1 MELDTLNS
9 LLKAHEL
16 ELVIGLETHVRL
28 NTKTKLF
35 CSCPNEEIDVPNHNI
50 CSVCTGQMGV
60 LPAVN
65 KAAIKKAIYFGKA
78 VKSTFE
84 NDVISWDRKHY
95 EYPDNP
101 KNIQI
106 TQFHNPIIPDGQVSC
121 YRNDGSQFTVNLTQ
135 VHIEEDAAKL
145 MHEKHISL
153 VDFNKAGVPLIEI
166 VTEPCIRH
174 IEDAS
179 TYAQYIQRIVQNL
192 KISEA
197 NLEKGEFKSDVSVS
211 LRKKHTYRLNPR
223 TEIKNL
229 NSFKFMVEALKEEVE
244 KQLDYYLEHKTF
256 RPEQTTVLWDAELK
270 QTKTMRKKEFEAD
283 YRFISEPDLPAV
295 NIKSEIDAIKIDNST
310 LPYAVETILIKGG
323 VLPQDAKF
331 FTADAMRSKTFM
343 TINNALQDPA
353 FVAKT
358 LVNNIGAN
366 AYEDIHDINHL
377 IDIFKLFKSEKI
389 TAVLVQNAITA
400 YLKDRTFDY
409 KTYFEDH
416 SISEE
421 QITSTI
427 EEVIRNNEA
436 IVSAI
441 KSGNQ
446 GKAGILVGQVIKQ
459 IGKGAPGKLI
469 RERILEAIS
478 SKKLTV
484 SKSKELKAKIQEPRA
499 MSQGQKAKS
508 HEPKAKSQEL
518 KAKSHEPRTE
528 NPIIIKDHYRTH
540 VASQL
545 SEDLIGEKV
554 TLSGWVS
561 SVRDHGELIFI
572 ALRDS
577 SHEIFQVC
585 LSRESFPNL
594 YDVVKL
600 KPESVISVTGT
611 IVQRK
616 EDDYDPALRTGTIEL
631 ETVQLDILN
640 LSKTLPFEI
649 KRATKTNEA
658 VRFEYKFLDHRN
670 ASVRKTIV
678 NRHKV
683 IKRLRDLLDSEG
695 FLEIETPI
703 LSAGTDE
710 GAREFIV
717 PTRKQAG
724 AFYTLPQAPQQFK
737 QMLMVSG
744 YEKYFQIARC
754 FRDEDSRGD
763 RQPEFTQL
771 DLEMAYAS
779 MQTIIDLNT
788 KLFNDIVTTI
798 YGKKW
803 ILHPFE
809 VLTYQQA
816 MDAYGCDRPDLR
828 FGLKMQDITHIVKE
842 TTFQVFSKP
851 IEAGGIVKCIKVSA
865 AEQGNKRLSKG
876 QIEHL
881 TAIAQHHGLG
891 GLAYII
897 VNENDLQ
904 SPIIKFLG
912 EDIAIKIIETT
923 HAEVGDIVF
932 FSAADYATANKALD
946 AVRQEMGRLLKLI
959 NPKILKPAWV
969 IDFPMFEKTDDGRWT
984 FTHNPFSMPKISDIE
999 KHMNGNAHEMGTIIA
1014 QQYDLILN
1022 GYEIGG
1028 GSVRAHKPEIL
1039 EATYKNM
1046 GYDKAEMM
1054 KSVGTMYK
1062 AFHYGAPP
1070 HGGIAWGIDR
1080 LMMILEKKASIREVM
1095 AFPKTGTSDDLLFG
1109 APSPLSDKKVEEMNV
1124 KVIRK

>member
-1 MELDTLNS
+1 MELEQLNE
-9 LLKAHEL
+9 LLKKHEL

-28 NTKTKLF
+28 NTKSKLF
-35 CSCPNEEIDVPNHNI
+35 CSCPNEEIDTPNQNI

-60 LPAVN
+60 LPSIN
-65 KAAIKKAIYFGKA
+65 KEAITKAIYFGKA

-84 NDVISWDRKHY
+84 NEVISWDRKHY

-106 TQFHNPIIPDGQVSC
+106 TQFHNPVIPDGQVPC
-121 YRNDGSQFTVNLTQ
+121 FRNDGSQFTVNLTQ

-145 MHEKHISL
+145 MHEKKISL

-211 LRKKHTYRLNPR
+211 LRKKQSYELNPR

-229 NSFKFMVEALKEEVE
+229 NSFKFMIDALKEEVE
-244 KQLDYYLEHKTF
+244 KQLNYYVENKAF
-256 RPEQTTVLWDAELK
+256 RPDQTTVLWDADLK

-283 YRFISEPDLPAV
+283 YRFISEPDLPFV
-295 NIKSEIDAIKIDNST
+295 NIKDVVESIDVDLST
-310 LPYAVETILIKGG
+310 LPFAVESILIKGG

-331 FTADAMRSKTFM
+331 FTADSLRSETFVA
-343 TINNALQDPA
+343 INNVIKEPS

-358 LVNNIGAN
+358 LTNNIKA
-366 AYEDIHDINHL
+366 EDYTSIENIADFIE
-377 IDIFKLFKSEKI
+377 IFSLFKNEKV
-389 TAVLVQNAITA
+389 TPVLAQNAIKS
-400 YLKDRTFDY
+400 LLEDSKFNY
-409 KTYFEDH
+409 KTYFEANT
-416 SISEE
+416 ISEE
-421 QITSTI
+421 KI
-427 EEVIRNNEA
+427 ENAIAKVISENEA
-436 IVSAI
+436 VANDI
-441 KSGNQ
+441 KAGNQ
-446 GKAGILVGQVIKQ
+446 GKAGILVGKVIAI
-459 IGKGAPGKLI
+459 IGKGASGKVI
-469 RERILEAIS
+469 REGILKQIQTSGASAEQATTS
-478 SKKLTV
+478 QQPETNKVQTAKQ
-484 SKSKELKAKIQEPRA
+484 KEEEVLPEIP
-499 MSQGQKAKS
+499 
-508 HEPKAKSQEL
+508 L
-518 KAKSHEPRTE
+518 
-528 NPIIIKDHYRTH
+528 IIKDEYRTH
-540 VASQL
+540 LISDV
-545 SEDLIGEKV
+545 SEDNIAETV
-554 TLSGWVS
+554 TFSGWVS
-561 SVRDHGELIFI
+561 SVRDHGELMFI
-572 ALRDS
+572 DLRDS
-577 SHEIFQVC
+577 STQIFQVR
-585 LSRESFPNL
+585 LSRESFANL
-594 YDVVKL
+594 DELVKL
-600 KPESVISVTGT
+600 KPESVITVTGA

-616 EDDYDPALRTGTIEL
+616 EDDYNAALKTGTIEL
-631 ETVQLDILN
+631 EATDLDILN

-649 KRATKTNEA
+649 KRATKTNEN
-658 VRFEYKFLDHRN
+658 VRFQYKYLDHRN
-670 ASVRKTIV
+670 DDVRRVIV

-683 IKRLRDLLDSEG
+683 IKMMRDILDDQE

-771 DLEMAYAS
+771 DIEMAYAS
-779 MQTIIDLNT
+779 MQQIIDLNT
-788 KLFNDIVTTI
+788 NMFNAIVKKI

-803 ILHPFE
+803 VLHPFE
-809 VLTYQQA
+809 VITYKEA
-816 MDAYGCDRPDLR
+816 MDFYGCDRPDLR
-828 FGLKMQDITHIVKE
+828 FGLKLQDITEIVKE
-842 TTFQVFSKP
+842 TSFQVFSKP
-851 IEAGGIVKCIKVSA
+851 IEDGGIVKCIKVSA
-865 AEQGNKRLSKG
+865 AEQGKKRLSKG
-876 QIEHL
+876 QIEKL
-881 TAIAQHHGLG
+881 TGIAQQHGLG

-912 EDIAIKIIETT
+912 EDIAAGIINATK
-923 HAEVGDIVF
+923 AEVGDIVF

-946 AVRQEMGRLLKLI
+946 AVRQELGSMLRLI
-959 NPKILKPAWV
+959 NPKELRPAWV
-969 IDFPMFEKTDDGRWT
+969 VDFPMFEKTDEGRWT
-984 FTHNPFSMPKISDIE
+984 FTHNPFSMPAIYDID
-999 KHMNGNAHEMGTIIA
+999 KHMNGNEDEIGSIIA

-1046 GYDKAEMM
+1046 GYNKEEML

-1070 HGGIAWGIDR
+1070 HGGIAWGVDR

-1095 AFPKTGTSDDLLFG
+1095 AFPKTGTSEDLLFG
-1109 APSPLSDKKVEEMNV
+1109 APSLLSDRKIEEMNV
-1124 KVIRK
+1124 KVMRK

>member
-1 MELDTLNS
+1 MDLQQLDAA
-9 LLKAHEL
+9 LKAHDL

-35 CSCPNEEIDVPNHNI
+35 CSCPNQEIDIPNQNI

-60 LPAVN
+60 LPAIN
-65 KAAIKKAIYFGKA
+65 KEAITKAIYFGKA
-78 VKSTFE
+78 VNSSFGNE
-84 NDVISWDRKHY
+84 IISWDRKHY

-121 YRNDGSQFTVNLTQ
+121 FRNDGSQFTVNLTQ

-145 MHEKHISL
+145 MHEKTISL

-179 TYAQYIQRIVQNL
+179 IYAQYIQRIVQNL

-211 LRKKHTYRLNPR
+211 LRKKHSYTLNPR

-229 NSFKFMVEALKEEVE
+229 NSFKFMVDALKEEVE
-244 KQLDYYLEHKTF
+244 KQFNYYIEHKEF
-256 RPEQTTVLWDAELK
+256 RPEQTTVLWDADLK
-270 QTKTMRKKEFEAD
+270 QTKTMRKKEYEAD
-283 YRFISEPDLPAV
+283 YRFISEPDLPFV
-295 NIKSEIDAIKIDNST
+295 NIKSAVESIDVDIKT
-310 LPYAVETILIKGG
+310 LPFAVESILIGGG

-331 FTADAMRSKTFM
+331 FTADSLRSETFVI
-343 TINNALQDPA
+343 INNALNDA
-353 FVAKT
+353 SFVAKT
-358 LVNNIGAN
+358 LSNNIKP
-366 AYEDIHDINHL
+366 EDYSKIENIQDFIT
-377 IDIFKLFKSEKI
+377 IFQLFKEEKV
-389 TAVLVQNAITA
+389 TVVLAQNAIKS
-400 YLKDRTFDY
+400 LLDNPQFDY
-409 KTYFEDH
+409 KTYFEEN

-421 QITSTI
+421 KIQEAIAK
-427 EEVIRNNEA
+427 VISENEA
-436 IVSAI
+436 TANDI
-441 KSGNQ
+441 KAGNQ
-446 GKAGILVGQVIKQ
+446 GKAGILVGKVIEI
-459 IGKGAPGKLI
+459 IGKGASGKVV
-469 RERILEAIS
+469 REGILKQLAGSE
-478 SKKLTV
+478 SKVQGSENQQQSTSNQQPTTSNQQSATKQQEEVLPEIPIV
-484 SKSKELKAKIQEPRA
+484 IKE
-499 MSQGQKAKS
+499 S
-508 HEPKAKSQEL
+508 
-518 KAKSHEPRTE
+518 
-528 NPIIIKDHYRTH
+528 YRTH
-540 VASQL
+540 LISSI
-545 SEDLIGEKV
+545 SESNISEKV
-554 TLSGWVS
+554 TFAGWVA

-572 ALRDS
+572 DLRDS
-577 SHEIFQVC
+577 STEIFQVR

-594 YDVVKL
+594 DQLVKL
-600 KPESVISVTGT
+600 KPESVITVTGT

-616 EDDYDPALRTGTIEL
+616 EDDYNAALRTGKIEL
-631 ETVQLDILN
+631 EAYELDILN
-640 LSKTLPFEI
+640 LSRTLPFEI
-649 KRATKTNEA
+649 KRATKTNETT
-658 VRFEYKFLDHRN
+658 RFQYKFLDHRN
-670 ASVRKTIV
+670 DDVRRVIV

-683 IKRLRDLLDSEG
+683 IKLLRDILDEEN

-717 PTRKQAG
+717 PTRKQPG

-771 DLEMAYAS
+771 DMEIAYAS
-779 MQTIIDLNT
+779 MQQIIDLNT
-788 KLFNDIVTTI
+788 KMFNEVVTKI
-798 YGKKW
+798 YGNKW
-803 ILHPFE
+803 ILRPFE
-809 VLTYQQA
+809 VITYQDA
-816 MDAYGCDRPDLR
+816 MYYYGCDRPDLR
-828 FGLKMQDITHIVKE
+828 FGLKLQDITDIVKD

-851 IEAGGIVKCIKVSA
+851 IEEGGIVKCIKVSA
-865 AEQGNKRLSKG
+865 EEQGNKRLSKG
-876 QIEHL
+876 QIEKL
-881 TAIAQHHGLG
+881 TATAQQHGLG

-912 EDIAIKIIETT
+912 EDIASGIIKATN
-923 HAEVGDIVF
+923 AQVGDIVF

-946 AVRQEMGRLLKLI
+946 AVRQELGDMLKLI
-959 NPKILKPAWV
+959 NPKELRPAWV
-969 IDFPMFEKTDDGRWT
+969 IDFPMFEKTDEGRWT
-984 FTHNPFSMPKISDIE
+984 FTHNPFSMPAVADIE
-999 KHMNGNAHEMGTIIA
+999 KHMNGKEEEIGSIIA

-1028 GSVRAHKPEIL
+1028 GSIRAHKPEIL
-1039 EATYKNM
+1039 EATYRNM
-1046 GYDKAEMM
+1046 GYNKEEML

-1070 HGGIAWGIDR
+1070 HGGIAWGVDR
-1080 LMMILEKKASIREVM
+1080 LMMILEKKVSIREVM

-1109 APSPLSDKKVEEMNV
+1109 APSILSDKKIEEMNV
-1124 KVIRK
+1124 RVIKK

>member
-1 MELDTLNS
+1 MELEQLDAA
-9 LLKAHEL
+9 LKAHEL

-35 CSCPNEEIDVPNHNI
+35 CSCPNQEIEKANENI

-60 LPAVN
+60 LPSLN
-65 KAAIKKAIYFGKA
+65 REAITKAIYFGKA

-84 NDVISWDRKHY
+84 NEVISWDRKHY

-145 MHEKHISL
+145 MHEKKVSL

-211 LRKKHTYRLNPR
+211 LRKKHTYELNPR

-229 NSFKFMVEALKEEVE
+229 NSFKFMVEALKEEIE
-244 KQLDYYLEHKTF
+244 KQLNYYTEHKEF
-256 RPEQTTVLWDAELK
+256 RPDQTTVLWDADLK

-283 YRFISEPDLPAV
+283 YRFISEPDLPFV
-295 NIKSEIDAIKIDNST
+295 NIKEVVDRIKVDSSL
-310 LPYAVETILIKGG
+310 LPYAVESILINGG

-331 FTADAMRSKTFM
+331 FTADSLRSATFT
-343 TINNALQDPA
+343 TINKEVRDPL
-353 FVAKT
+353 FVAKA
-358 LVNNIGAN
+358 LSNNIKP
-366 AYEDIHDINHL
+366 EDYSRIVNVEDFVE
-377 IDIFKLFKSEKI
+377 IFSMFKSEKV
-389 TAVLVQNAITA
+389 TVVLVQNGIKSLLADA
-400 YLKDRTFDY
+400 TFDY
-409 KTYFEDH
+409 KKYFADNT
-416 SISEE
+416 ISED
-421 QITSTI
+421 QIKSAI
-427 EEVIRNNEA
+427 QKVIAENEA
-436 IVSAI
+436 VANDI
-441 KSGNQ
+441 KKGNQ
-446 GKAGILVGQVIKQ
+446 GKAGILVGKVIAI
-459 IGKGAPGKLI
+459 IGRGASGKVI
-469 RERILEAIS
+469 REGIIDAVKSGESKGES
-478 SKKLTV
+478 SE
-484 SKSKELKAKIQEPRA
+484 SGGAGNGKSVNVEVKVGREEEELPEV
-499 MSQGQKAKS
+499 
-508 HEPKAKSQEL
+508 
-518 KAKSHEPRTE
+518 
-528 NPIIIKDHYRTH
+528 PIIIKDEYRTH
-540 VASQL
+540 VISQL
-545 SEDLIGEKV
+545 SEETISQTVG
-554 TLSGWVS
+554 LSGWIS

-572 ALRDS
+572 DLRDS
-577 SHEIFQVC
+577 SNEIFQVR
-585 LSRESFPNL
+585 LSRETFPNL
-594 YDVVKL
+594 DELVKL
-600 KPESVISVTGT
+600 KPESVIAVTGVV
-611 IVQRK
+611 VQRK
-616 EDDYDPALRTGTIEL
+616 EDDYNAGLRSGKIEL
-631 ETVQLDILN
+631 ETSELEILN

-649 KRATKTNEA
+649 KRASRTNEA
-658 VRFEYKFLDHRN
+658 VRFQYKYLDHRN
-670 ASVRKTIV
+670 DDVRRAVV

-683 IKRLRDLLDSEG
+683 IKLMRDVLDEQE

-703 LSAGTDE
+703 LTAGTDE

-724 AFYTLPQAPQQFK
+724 SFYTLPQAPQQFK
-737 QMLMVSG
+737 QMLMVG
-744 YEKYFQIARC
+744 GFEKYFQIARC

-771 DLEMAYAS
+771 DIEMAYAS
-779 MQTIIDLNT
+779 MQQIIDLNT
-788 KLFNDIVTTI
+788 NMFNEIVRKI

-803 ILHPFE
+803 ILKPFE
-809 VLTYQQA
+809 VITYKQA
-816 MDAYGCDRPDLR
+816 MDQYGCDRPDLR
-828 FGLKMQDITHIVKE
+828 FGLQMQDITEIVKD

-851 IEAGGIVKCIKVSA
+851 IEEGGIVKCIKVSA
-865 AEQGNKRLSKG
+865 QEQGKKRMSKG
-876 QIEHL
+876 QIEKL
-881 TAIAQHHGLG
+881 TLIAQQHGLG

-912 EDIAIKIIETT
+912 EEIAAGIIAQTK
-923 HAEVGDIVF
+923 AEVGDIVF

-946 AVRQEMGRLLKLI
+946 AVRQEMGAMLKLI
-959 NPKILKPAWV
+959 NPKELHPAWV
-969 IDFPMFEKTDDGRWT
+969 VDFPMFEKTDEGRWT
-984 FTHNPFSMPKISDIE
+984 FTHNPFSMPAIYDLQ
-999 KHMNGNAHEMGTIIA
+999 KHMDGKEDEIGTIIA

-1046 GYDKAEMM
+1046 GYDKEGMM

-1070 HGGIAWGIDR
+1070 HGGIAWGVDR

-1095 AFPKTGTSDDLLFG
+1095 AFPKTGTSEDLLFG
-1109 APSPLSDKKVEEMNV
+1109 SPSQLSDKKVEEMNV
-1124 KVIRK
+1124 KIMRK

>member
-1 MELDTLNS
+1 MELEQLNE
-9 LLKAHEL
+9 LLKKHEL

-28 NTKTKLF
+28 NTKSKLF
-35 CSCPNEEIDVPNHNI
+35 CSCPNEEIDTPNQNI

-60 LPAVN
+60 LPSIN
-65 KAAIKKAIYFGKA
+65 KEAITKAIYFGKA

-84 NDVISWDRKHY
+84 NEVISWDRKHY

-106 TQFHNPIIPDGQVSC
+106 TQFHNPVIPDGQVPC
-121 YRNDGSQFTVNLTQ
+121 FRNDGSQFTVNLTQ

-145 MHEKHISL
+145 MHEKKISL

-211 LRKKHTYRLNPR
+211 LRKKQSYELNPR

-229 NSFKFMVEALKEEVE
+229 NSFKFMIDALKEEVE
-244 KQLDYYLEHKTF
+244 KQLNYYVENKAF
-256 RPEQTTVLWDAELK
+256 RPDQTTVLWDADLK

-283 YRFISEPDLPAV
+283 YRFISEPDLPFV
-295 NIKSEIDAIKIDNST
+295 NIKDVVESIDVDLST
-310 LPYAVETILIKGG
+310 LPFAVESILIKGG

-331 FTADAMRSKTFM
+331 FTADSLRSETFVA
-343 TINNALQDPA
+343 INNVIKEPS

-358 LVNNIGAN
+358 LTNNIKA
-366 AYEDIHDINHL
+366 EDYTSIENIADFIE
-377 IDIFKLFKSEKI
+377 IFSLFKNENV
-389 TAVLVQNAITA
+389 TPVLAQNAIKS
-400 YLKDRTFDY
+400 LLEDSKFDY
-409 KTYFEDH
+409 KTYFEANT
-416 SISEE
+416 ISEE
-421 QITSTI
+421 KI
-427 EEVIRNNEA
+427 ENAIAKVISENEA
-436 IVSAI
+436 VANDI
-441 KSGNQ
+441 KFGNQ
-446 GKAGILVGQVIKQ
+446 GKAGILVGKVIAI
-459 IGKGAPGKLI
+459 IGKGASGKVI
-469 RERILEAIS
+469 REGILKQVQTSGANIEAVATS
-478 SKKLTV
+478 QQPDTNKVQTV
-484 SKSKELKAKIQEPRA
+484 KQKEEEVLPEIP
-499 MSQGQKAKS
+499 
-508 HEPKAKSQEL
+508 L
-518 KAKSHEPRTE
+518 
-528 NPIIIKDHYRTH
+528 IIKDEYRTH
-540 VASQL
+540 LISDV
-545 SEDLIGEKV
+545 SEDNIAETV
-554 TLSGWVS
+554 TFSGWVS
-561 SVRDHGELIFI
+561 SVRDHGELMFI
-572 ALRDS
+572 DLRDS
-577 SHEIFQVC
+577 STQIFQVR
-585 LSRESFPNL
+585 LSRESFANL
-594 YDVVKL
+594 DELVKL
-600 KPESVISVTGT
+600 KPESVITVTGT

-616 EDDYDPALRTGTIEL
+616 EDDYNAALKTGTIEL
-631 ETVQLDILN
+631 EATDLDILN

-649 KRATKTNEA
+649 KRATKTNEN
-658 VRFEYKFLDHRN
+658 VRFQYKYLDHRN
-670 ASVRKTIV
+670 DDVRRVIV

-683 IKRLRDLLDSEG
+683 IKMMRDILDDQE

-771 DLEMAYAS
+771 DIEMAYAS
-779 MQTIIDLNT
+779 MQQIIDLNT
-788 KLFNDIVTTI
+788 KMFNAIVKKI

-803 ILHPFE
+803 VLHPFE
-809 VLTYQQA
+809 VITYKEA
-816 MDAYGCDRPDLR
+816 MDFYGCDRPDLR
-828 FGLKMQDITHIVKE
+828 FGLKLQDITEIVKD
-842 TTFQVFSKP
+842 TSFQVFSKP
-851 IEAGGIVKCIKVSA
+851 IDEGGIVKCIKVSA
-865 AEQGNKRLSKG
+865 EEQGKKRLSKG
-876 QIEHL
+876 QIEKL
-881 TAIAQHHGLG
+881 TGIAQQHGLG

-912 EDIAIKIIETT
+912 EDIAAGIIKTT
-923 HAEVGDIVF
+923 NAKVGDIVF
-932 FSAADYATANKALD
+932 FSAADYETANKALD
-946 AVRQEMGRLLKLI
+946 AVRQELGSMLRLI
-959 NPKILKPAWV
+959 NPKELRPAWV
-969 IDFPMFEKTDDGRWT
+969 VDFPMFEKTDEGRWT
-984 FTHNPFSMPKISDIE
+984 FTHNPFSMPAIYDIE
-999 KHMNGNAHEMGTIIA
+999 KHMNGNEDEIGSIIA

-1046 GYDKAEMM
+1046 GYNKEEML

-1070 HGGIAWGIDR
+1070 HGGIAWGVDR

-1095 AFPKTGTSDDLLFG
+1095 AFPKTGTSEDLLFG
-1109 APSPLSDKKVEEMNV
+1109 APSLLSDRKIEEMNV
-1124 KVIRK
+1124 KVMRK

>member
-1 MELDTLNS
+1 MDLEQLNE
-9 LLKAHEL
+9 LLKAHEI

-35 CSCPNEEIDVPNHNI
+35 CSCANEESDIPNTNI
-50 CSVCTGQMGV
+50 CPVCTGQMGV

-65 KAAIKKAIYFGKA
+65 KEAVKKAIFFGKA

-121 YRNDGSQFTVNLTQ
+121 FRNDGSQFTVNLTQ

-145 MHEKHISL
+145 IHEKKISL

-211 LRKKHTYRLNPR
+211 LRKKHSYNLNPR

-244 KQLDYYLEHKTF
+244 KQLNYYLEHKTF
-256 RPEQTTVLWDAELK
+256 RPDQTTVLFDADLK
-270 QTKTMRKKEFEAD
+270 QTRTMRKKEYEAD
-283 YRFISEPDLPAV
+283 YRFISEPDLPFVTIKDAV
-295 NIKSEIDAIKIDNST
+295 SRINVDISA
-310 LPYAVETILIKGG
+310 LPFAVESILIKGG

-331 FTADAMRSKTFM
+331 FTADPVRSRTFV
-343 TINNALQDPA
+343 TINNVLQDPL

-358 LVNNIGAN
+358 LTNNIKSE
-366 AYEDIHDINHL
+366 AYSKISNISDFIS
-377 IDIFKLFKSEKI
+377 IFKLFKDEQV
-389 TAVLVQNAITA
+389 TPVLAQHAISMLLKNA
-400 YLKDRTFDY
+400 DFDY
-409 KTYFEDH
+409 LSYFEKNT
-416 SISEE
+416 ISKDK
-421 QITSTI
+421 IDTAI
-427 EEVIRNNEA
+427 RKVIQENDVIAKE
-436 IVSAI
+436 I
-441 KSGNQ
+441 KAGNI
-446 GKAGILVGQVIKQ
+446 GKAGILVGKVIAI
-459 IGKGAPGKLI
+459 IGKGASGKMI
-469 RERILEAIS
+469 RESIIDQLRTATEDVQTTS
-478 SKKLTV
+478 SFSTKTTSAKKEFKG
-484 SKSKELKAKIQEPRA
+484 SKIEEEKLPEI
-499 MSQGQKAKS
+499 
-508 HEPKAKSQEL
+508 
-518 KAKSHEPRTE
+518 
-528 NPIIIKDHYRTH
+528 PIVIKNSYRTH
-540 VASQL
+540 KASQL
-545 SEDLIGEKV
+545 SESSIAQAV
-554 TLSGWVS
+554 TLAGWVS

-572 ALRDS
+572 DLRDS
-577 SHEIFQVC
+577 SHETFQVR

-594 YDVVKL
+594 DELVRL
-600 KPESVISVTGT
+600 KPESVITVSG
-611 IVQRK
+611 IVVKRSP
-616 EDDYDPALRTGTIEL
+616 DDFNPGLRTGTIEL
-631 ETVQLDILN
+631 EANHLDIIN
-640 LSKTLPFEI
+640 LSRTLPFEI
-649 KRATKTNEA
+649 KRSHKTNES
-658 VRFEYKFLDHRN
+658 VRFQYKYLDHRN
-670 ASVRKTIV
+670 KDVRRAII

-683 IKRLRDLLDSEG
+683 IKLIRDILDTQD
-695 FLEIETPI
+695 FLEVETPI
-703 LSAGTDE
+703 LTAGTDE

-717 PTRKQAG
+717 PTRKKAG
-724 AFYTLPQAPQQFK
+724 SFYTLPQAPQQFK
-737 QMLMVSG
+737 QILMVSG

-771 DLEMAYAS
+771 DIEMAYVG
-779 MQTIIDLNT
+779 MQDIIDLNT
-788 KLFNDIVTTI
+788 NLFNEVVTQI

-809 VLTYQQA
+809 VITYKDA
-816 MDAYGCDRPDLR
+816 MDKYGCDRPDLR
-828 FGLKMQDITHIVKE
+828 FGLHLQDITHIVKE
-842 TTFQVFSKP
+842 TSFQVFSKP
-851 IEAGGIVKCIKVSA
+851 IDDGGIVKCIKVSA
-865 AEQGNKRLSKG
+865 EEQGKKRLSKG
-876 QIEHL
+876 QIETL
-881 TAIAQHHGLG
+881 TSIAQENGLG

-912 EDIAIKIIETT
+912 EEIAQHIIDTT
-923 HAEVGDIVF
+923 HAKIGDIVF
-932 FSAADYATANKALD
+932 FSAANYETANKALD
-946 AVRQEMGRLLKLI
+946 AVRQALGKMLNLI
-959 NPKILKPAWV
+959 NPKELRPAWIV
-969 IDFPMFEKTDDGRWT
+969 DFPMFEKTEEGDWT
-984 FTHNPFSMPKISDIE
+984 FTHNPFSMPRVEDIE
-999 KHMNGNAHEMGTIIA
+999 KHISGKPHEIEGIIA

-1028 GSVRAHKPEIL
+1028 GSIRAHKPEIL
-1039 EATYKNM
+1039 EATYRNM
-1046 GYDKAEMM
+1046 GYDKEGML

-1080 LMMILEKKASIREVM
+1080 LMMILEKKVSIREVM
-1095 AFPKTGTSDDLLFG
+1095 AFPKTGTSEDLLFG
-1109 APSPLSDKKVEEMNV
+1109 SPSPLPDKKVEEMNV
-1124 KVIRK
+1124 SIIKK

>member
-1 MELDTLNS
+1 MELDQLNE
-9 LLKAHEL
+9 LLKKHEL

-28 NTKTKLF
+28 NTKSKLF
-35 CSCPNEEIDVPNHNI
+35 CSCANQEIETPNQNI

-60 LPAVN
+60 LPAIN
-65 KAAIKKAIYFGKA
+65 KEAIKKAIYFGKA
-78 VKSTFE
+78 VKSTFGNE
-84 NDVISWDRKHY
+84 VISWDRKHY

-106 TQFHNPIIPDGQVSC
+106 TQFHNPVIPDGQVSC
-121 YRNDGSQFTVNLTQ
+121 FRNDGSQFTVNLTQ

-145 MHEKHISL
+145 MHEKKISL

-179 TYAQYIQRIVQNL
+179 TYAQYIHRIVQNIG
-192 KISEA
+192 ISKA

-211 LRKKHTYRLNPR
+211 LRKKRDYNLNPR

-229 NSFKFMVEALKEEVE
+229 NSFKFMVDALKEEVE
-244 KQLDYYLEHKTF
+244 KQLSYFLEHGAF
-256 RPEQTTVLWDAELK
+256 RPDQTTVLWDAELK

-283 YRFISEPDLPAV
+283 YRFISEPDLPFV
-295 NIKSEIDAIKIDNST
+295 SIKNVVESIDVDLST
-310 LPYAVETILIKGG
+310 LPFAVESILIKGG

-331 FTADAMRSKTFM
+331 FTADSLRSETFIA
-343 TINNALQDPA
+343 INNVIKDPS

-358 LVNNIGAN
+358 LVNNIA
-366 AYEDIHDINHL
+366 ADEYADIHRIEHL
-377 IDIFKLFKSEKI
+377 TEIFQLFKDEKI
-389 TAVLVQNAITA
+389 TSVLVQNAITS
-400 YLKDRTFDY
+400 YLKDRSFDY
-409 KTYFEDH
+409 NTYFKDNT
-416 SISEE
+416 ISES
-421 QITSTI
+421 QIKDAI
-427 EEVIRNNEA
+427 AKVILEHQA
-436 IVSAI
+436 IAI
-441 KSGNQ
+441 DIQSGNQ
-446 GKAGILVGQVIKQ
+446 GKAGILVGKVIGI
-459 IGKGAPGKLI
+459 IGKGASGKVI
-469 RERILEAIS
+469 REGILDALSGKAGSTKHEAIS
-478 SKKLTV
+478 DV
-484 SKSKELKAKIQEPRA
+484 
-499 MSQGQKAKS
+499 
-508 HEPKAKSQEL
+508 PKAKSQKPE
-518 KAKSHEPRTE
+518 AKEEEVLAEIPL
-528 NPIIIKDHYRTH
+528 IIKEEYRTH
-540 VASQL
+540 VISDI
-545 SEDLIGEKV
+545 SDESINEKV
-554 TLSGWVS
+554 TFSGWVS

-572 ALRDS
+572 DLRDS
-577 SHEIFQVC
+577 SAQVFQVR
-585 LSRESFPNL
+585 LSRESFANL
-594 YDVVKL
+594 DELVKL
-600 KPESVISVTGT
+600 KPESVIMVSGT

-616 EDDYDPALRTGTIEL
+616 EDDYNLALRTGKIEL
-631 ETVQLDILN
+631 EAKDLEILN

-649 KRATKTNEA
+649 KRATKTNEN
-658 VRFEYKFLDHRN
+658 VRFQYKYLDHRN
-670 ASVRKTIV
+670 DDVRRVIV

-683 IKRLRDLLDSEG
+683 IKMMRDILDAQE

-724 AFYTLPQAPQQFK
+724 LFYTLPQAPQQFK

-771 DLEMAYAS
+771 DIEMAYAS
-779 MQTIIDLNT
+779 MQQIIDLNT
-788 KLFNDIVTTI
+788 QMFNGIVEKI

-809 VLTYQQA
+809 VITYKDA
-816 MDAYGCDRPDLR
+816 MDYYGCDRPDLR
-828 FGLKMQDITHIVKE
+828 FGLKLQDITGIVKD

-851 IEAGGIVKCIKVSA
+851 IEEGGIVKCIKVSA
-865 AEQGNKRLSKG
+865 EEQGNKRLSKG
-876 QIEHL
+876 QIEKL
-881 TAIAQHHGLG
+881 TAIAQQHGLG

-912 EDIAIKIIETT
+912 EDIAAGIINTT
-923 HAEVGDIVF
+923 NAQVGDIVF

-946 AVRQEMGRLLKLI
+946 AVRQELGKMLRLI
-959 NPKILKPAWV
+959 NPKELRPAWV
-969 IDFPMFEKTDDGRWT
+969 IDFPMFEKTDEGRWT
-984 FTHNPFSMPKISDIE
+984 FTHNPFSMPAIYDIE
-999 KHMNGNAHEMGTIIA
+999 KHINGKEDEIGTIIA

-1046 GYDKAEMM
+1046 GYNKDEMM

-1070 HGGIAWGIDR
+1070 HGGIAWGVDR

-1095 AFPKTGTSDDLLFG
+1095 AFPKTGTSEDLLFG
-1109 APSPLSDKKVEEMNV
+1109 APSLLSNKKVEEMNV
-1124 KVIRK
+1124 KVMKK

>member
-1 MELDTLNS
+1 MELEQLDAA
-9 LLKAHEL
+9 LKAHDL

-35 CSCPNEEIDVPNHNI
+35 CSCPNQEIDTPNQNI

-60 LPAVN
+60 LPAIN
-65 KAAIKKAIYFGKA
+65 KEAITKAIYFGKA
-78 VKSTFE
+78 VKSSFE
-84 NDVISWDRKHY
+84 NEVISWDRKHY

-121 YRNDGSQFTVNLTQ
+121 FRNDGSQFTVNLTQ

-145 MHEKHISL
+145 MHEKTVSL

-179 TYAQYIQRIVQNL
+179 IYAQYIQRIVQNL

-211 LRKKHTYRLNPR
+211 LRKKRSYDLNPR

-229 NSFKFMVEALKEEVE
+229 NSFKFMVDALKEEVE
-244 KQLDYYLEHKTF
+244 KQLNYFIEHKEF
-256 RPEQTTVLWDAELK
+256 RPDQTTVLWDADLK

-283 YRFISEPDLPAV
+283 YRFISEPDLPFV
-295 NIKSEIDAIKIDNST
+295 SIKEVVESIHVETST
-310 LPYAVETILIKGG
+310 LPFAVESILIHGG

-331 FTADAMRSKTFM
+331 FTADSLRSNTFV
-343 TINNALQDPA
+343 TINNALKDPS

-358 LVNNIGAN
+358 LVNNIGADE
-366 AYEDIHDINHL
+366 YSDIHRIEHL
-377 IDIFKLFKSEKI
+377 IEIFQLFKDEKI
-389 TAVLVQNAITA
+389 TSVLVQNAITS
-400 YLKDRTFDY
+400 YLKDRNFDY
-409 KTYFEDH
+409 NTYFEQNT
-416 SISEE
+416 ISEE
-421 QITSTI
+421 KIFDAI
-427 EEVIRNNEA
+427 AKVISENQA
-436 IVSAI
+436 IANDI
-441 KSGNQ
+441 KAGNQ
-446 GKAGILVGQVIKQ
+446 GKAGILVGKIIAI
-459 IGKGAPGKLI
+459 IGKGASGKVI
-469 RERILEAIS
+469 REGVLNQLTPENIE
-478 SKKLTV
+478 SKTIDTV
-484 SKSKELKAKIQEPRA
+484 KTKAESQTSVKKEQEEVLP
-499 MSQGQKAKS
+499 QI
-508 HEPKAKSQEL
+508 
-518 KAKSHEPRTE
+518 
-528 NPIIIKDHYRTH
+528 PIVIKEEYRTH
-540 VASQL
+540 VITAV
-545 SEDLIGEKV
+545 SETNISEKV
-554 TLSGWVS
+554 TFAGWVS

-572 ALRDS
+572 DLRDS
-577 SHEIFQVC
+577 STEVFQVR

-594 YDVVKL
+594 DELVKL
-600 KPESVISVTGT
+600 KPESVICVSGT

-616 EDDYDPALRTGTIEL
+616 EDDYNTALRTGTIEL
-631 ETVQLDILN
+631 EAYELDILN
-640 LSKTLPFEI
+640 LSRTLPFEI
-649 KRATKTNEA
+649 KRATKTNETI
-658 VRFEYKFLDHRN
+658 RFQYKYLDHRN
-670 ASVRKTIV
+670 DDVRRVIV

-683 IKRLRDLLDSEG
+683 IKLLRDILDVQD

-717 PTRKQAG
+717 PTRKQPG

-771 DLEMAYAS
+771 DIEVAYAS
-779 MQTIIDLNT
+779 MQQIIDLNT
-788 KLFNDIVTTI
+788 NMFNEVVTKI
-798 YGKKW
+798 YGNKW
-803 ILHPFE
+803 ILRPFE
-809 VLTYQQA
+809 VITYQDA
-816 MDAYGCDRPDLR
+816 MDFYGCDRPDLR
-828 FGLKMQDITHIVKE
+828 FGLKLQDITDIVKE

-851 IEAGGIVKCIKVSA
+851 IEEGGIVKCIKVSA
-865 AEQGNKRLSKG
+865 QEQGNKRLSKG
-876 QIEHL
+876 QIEKL
-881 TAIAQHHGLG
+881 TGIAQQHGLG

-912 EDIAIKIIETT
+912 EDIAAGIIKATKAQI
-923 HAEVGDIVF
+923 GDIVF

-946 AVRQEMGRLLKLI
+946 AVRQELGSMLKLI
-959 NPKILKPAWV
+959 NPKELRPAWV
-969 IDFPMFEKTDDGRWT
+969 VDFPMFEKTDEGRWT
-984 FTHNPFSMPKISDIE
+984 FTHNPFSMPAVYDLD
-999 KHMNGNAHEMGTIIA
+999 KHMNGKEEEIGSIIA

-1046 GYDKAEMM
+1046 GYNKEEML

-1095 AFPKTGTSDDLLFG
+1095 AFPKTGTSEDLLFG
-1109 APSPLSDKKVEEMNV
+1109 APSMLSDKKVEEMNV
-1124 KVIRK
+1124 KVMRK